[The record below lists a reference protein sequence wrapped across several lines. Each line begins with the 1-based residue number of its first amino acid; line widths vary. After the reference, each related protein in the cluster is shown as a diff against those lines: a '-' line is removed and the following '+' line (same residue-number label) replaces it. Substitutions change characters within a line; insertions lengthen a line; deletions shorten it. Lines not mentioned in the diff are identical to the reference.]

1 VTRWVPLAVDLA
13 GRRVVCVGG
22 GPVAA
27 GKLASLEGSGA
38 AVTLV
43 APDLTCDLAERV
55 AAGGIAHEAR
65 GYAAGD
71 LDGAALAIAATASA
85 EVNDAVA
92 AEAAAAGVLCVRAD
106 AAPDAAHPGDAGL
119 MAAVRRGP
127 VSLAVS
133 TSGTSPAL
141 ATRLRDELAARY
153 DAAYGELAVLLGE
166 LRADPAVRA
175 ALDAVPSAERRARWQ
190 AVLDGATLPLIRGG
204 DRQSAREE
212 AISCLCSSSG

>member
-1 VTRWVPLAVDLA
+1 MPLAVDLA

-38 AVTLV
+38 AVTVV
-43 APDLTCDLAERV
+43 APDLTADLAARV
-55 AAGGIAHEAR
+55 AAGALAHEAR

-71 LDGAALAIAATASA
+71 LAGAALAIAATASA

-106 AAPDAAHPGDAGL
+106 AAPGAAHPGDAGL

-141 ATRLRDELAARY
+141 ATRLRDELAERY
-153 DAAYGELAVLLGE
+153 DAAYGELATLLGE
-166 LRADPAVRA
+166 LRADPAVRT
-175 ALDAVPSAERRARWQ
+175 ALDGLPSAERRARWQ
-190 AVLDGATLPLIRGG
+190 AVLDGATLRMIRGG